1 MKPNRVLLV
10 PEAREQARVIAAWW
24 RENRPQAPRLFEE
37 ELSHALA
44 LLAGASKVG
53 HPYPHP
59 RRRGV
64 RRLLLRSTR
73 YHVYYRTQGDEVVVL
88 AIWSALRG
96 TGPDL
101 RGTAGT

>member
-1 MKPNRVLLV
+1 MKPNRVLLA
-10 PEAREQARVIAAWW
+10 PEAREEARLVDAWW
-24 RENRPQAPRLFEE
+24 RENRPQAPQLFEE

-44 LLAGASKVG
+44 MLAGASKIG

-73 YHVYYRTQGDEVVVL
+73 YHVYYRAEEGMVIVL
-88 AIWSALRG
+88 SIWSALRG
-96 TGPDL
+96 MGPDL
-101 RGTAGT
+101 RRFGRD